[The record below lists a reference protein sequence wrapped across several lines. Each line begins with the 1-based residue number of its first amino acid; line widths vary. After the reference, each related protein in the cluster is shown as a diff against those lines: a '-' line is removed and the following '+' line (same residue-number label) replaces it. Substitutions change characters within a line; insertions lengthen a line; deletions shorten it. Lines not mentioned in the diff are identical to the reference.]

1 MQQISYFLCISLPLK
16 LDNFCIFVQASRS
29 QGHGKNV
36 CGDRTTLLQYT
47 LMRRQRKMHI
57 LHKQLQ
63 GILTR
68 VKFMVQFLLIVS
80 VQSSSTRYGWYQ
92 ARFTLKIK

>member
-29 QGHGKNV
+29 QGHGNNV

-68 VKFMVQFLLIVS
+68 VKFMVQFLLIM
-80 VQSSSTRYGWYQ
+80 SSPVELDMDG
-92 ARFTLKIK
+92 IKPDLL

>member
-1 MQQISYFLCISLPLK
+1 M
-16 LDNFCIFVQASRS
+16 QASRS

-68 VKFMVQFLLIVS
+68 VKFMVVSVDS
-80 VQSSSTRYGWYQ
+80 VQSSSTRLWMVSSPIYFENQITIDY
-92 ARFTLKIK
+92 KIDTFQKY